1 LLELEQA
8 IDPLLHQRYLPTMTA
23 VEFITELNGAPTLA
37 IPQAAVA
44 QLPKSG
50 RARVIVLT
58 DDSPADAEWRAAAY
72 EQFLRDDPAEDAIY
86 ERLR

>member
-1 LLELEQA
+1 
-8 IDPLLHQRYLPTMTA
+8 MTA
-23 VEFITELNGAPTLA
+23 VEFFAELSGTPTLT
-37 IPQAAVA
+37 IPQAAAA

-58 DDSPADAEWRAAAY
+58 DDSPADAEWRAASY